1 MVSLKDGIPIRNS
14 TIFRLN
20 FSTLNSAGIILAN
33 KFRRINDKTYKFFW
47 LKLILLNDVIYLF
60 ILSFLDNDFNLIMV
74 ASTTETSFNKISF
87 NQKNFH
93 VLSFIYRLK
102 LKKFENLNGIK
113 NSFKLTKFRRNLL
126 KDGMFRKRPKKRN
139 FFFSMFF

>member
-1 MVSLKDGIPIRNS
+1 VKCVVKFLECVEKFLECVEKLHPLLFDANFSLKEIRL
-14 TIFRLN
+14 F
-20 FSTLNSAGIILAN
+20 
-33 KFRRINDKTYKFFW
+33 
-47 LKLILLNDVIYLF
+47 IYFIYFF

-102 LKKFENLNGIK
+102 LKQFENLNGIK
-113 NSFKLTKFRRNLL
+113 NSFKLTKL
-126 KDGMFRKRPKKRN
+126 KKN
-139 FFFSMFF
+139 

>member
-1 MVSLKDGIPIRNS
+1 MINLYIFIKSLY
-14 TIFRLN
+14 L
-20 FSTLNSAGIILAN
+20 
-33 KFRRINDKTYKFFW
+33 Y
-47 LKLILLNDVIYLF
+47 IYLF

-102 LKKFENLNGIK
+102 LKQFENLNGIK
-113 NSFKLTKFRRNLL
+113 NSFKLTKFYTLNIIKL
-126 KDGMFRKRPKKRN
+126 
-139 FFFSMFF
+139 